1 MRSDLRLLAIAGPPV
16 VALRDIVELSR
27 RAAEGGVTGVQL
39 RIKEAPAVTLLE
51 IATELRAALSIP
63 VWVNDRA
70 DVALAAGAC
79 GVHVGTGDIPPAAV
93 RAFAGD
99 RLRVG
104 VSVGDRAEAT
114 AARAAA
120 VDYWSI
126 GALYATG
133 TKPDAG
139 APIGTS
145 GFRALAAL
153 APAGMTTIA
162 IGGIGLDHVAEVLA
176 AGAHGVAVSQA
187 IFAAGD
193 VRRAA
198 QALRDVI
205 DAHGSA

>member
-16 VALRDIVELSR
+16 LKLRDIVEMSR
-27 RAAEGGVTGVQL
+27 RAADGGVTAVQL
-39 RIKEAPAVTLLE
+39 RIKDVPAATLLE
-51 IATELRAALSIP
+51 IATQLRAALTIP

-99 RLRVG
+99 RLQVG
-104 VSVGDRAEAT
+104 VSVGDEAEAA

-120 VDYWSI
+120 ADYWSI

-139 APIGTS
+139 TPIGPAR
-145 GFRALAAL
+145 FRALAAL
-153 APAGMTTIA
+153 APEGMTTIA
-162 IGGIGLDHVAEVLA
+162 IGGIGVENVAEVLA

-187 IFAAGD
+187 VFAAGD

-198 QALRDVI
+198 QSLRDVI
-205 DAHGSA
+205 DAHGPG

>member
-16 VALRDIVELSR
+16 LQLRDLVSMCQ
-27 RAAEGGVTGVQL
+27 RAADGGVTAVQL
-39 RIKEAPAVTLLE
+39 RIKEAPAATLLAV
-51 IATELRAALSIP
+51 ATELCATLGIP

-70 DVALAAGAC
+70 DVALAAGAS
-79 GVHVGTGDIPPAAV
+79 GVHVGTDDIPPAAV

-99 RLRVG
+99 RLQVG
-104 VSVGDRAEAT
+104 ASVGDREE
-114 AARAAA
+114 AARVLAAG

-126 GALYATG
+126 GAVYATG

-139 APIGTS
+139 APIGPD
-145 GFRALAAL
+145 GFRALADL

-162 IGGIGLDHVAEVLA
+162 IGGIGVDNVAEVLA
-176 AGAHGVAVSQA
+176 VGAHGVAVSQA
-187 IFAAGD
+187 VFGAPD

-198 QALRDVI
+198 QAIRDVI